1 MSWVVLNGEHWEA
14 TQDIVELKLHLD
26 RPTAHGE
33 RQDWSL
39 ELNHSVRRNERAP
52 GVSPTAK
59 FLTLQLEGLGWV
71 LRDWRQIAGRE
82 LRADA
87 AWHGAQPCC
96 HFSGMERDT
105 TLEAWEVHLRD
116 PAKDGP
122 GPHAIRDRTW
132 RAHDFT
138 IRFGARDGFDFP
150 MELEAWLLPEETYW
164 QREPE
169 PAEALRRFG
178 EGPPN
183 LRVMA
188 SAVFTTGWVRL
199 PPSRDPL
206 ASARRVLRE
215 EVMLEEM
222 HEAKIQWA
230 TRRDSGTEEGEVMQ
244 QWPPTV
250 YFQTEPGRPRR
261 RRSVPKPPP

>member
-1 MSWVVLNGEHWEA
+1 MSWIDLHGERWEA
-14 TQDIVELKLHLD
+14 TQNVAELQLHLA
-26 RPTAHGE
+26 RPHASGE

-39 ELNHSVRRNERAP
+39 ELAHMVPRNALAP
-52 GVSPTAK
+52 SASPTER
-59 FLTLQLEGLGWV
+59 FLTLRLETLGWI
-71 LRDWRQIAGRE
+71 LRDWRHLAGRE

-87 AWHGAQPCC
+87 AWHGSQPCC
-96 HFSGMERDT
+96 HFSGLARET
-105 TLEAWEVHLRD
+105 TLEVWEVHLRD

-122 GPHAIRDRTW
+122 GPDTICDRTW

-138 IRFGARDGFDFP
+138 LRFGARDGFTFP
-150 MELEAWLLPEETYW
+150 LELEAWLLPEETYW

-169 PAEALRRFG
+169 PPEALRHFG

-188 SAVFTTGWVRL
+188 PAIFTAGWVHL

-222 HEAKIQWA
+222 HEAQIQWA
-230 TRRDSGTEEGEVMQ
+230 IRQGSGTEKGEEMK

-250 YFQTEPGRPRR
+250 FFQTEPGPSRR
-261 RRSVPKPPP
+261 RRSA

>member
-1 MSWVVLNGEHWEA
+1 MSWVHLNGERWEA
-14 TQDIVELKLHLD
+14 TQDIAELQLHLA
-26 RPTAHGE
+26 RPTALGE

-39 ELNHSVRRNERAP
+39 ELTHMVPRSEPAP
-52 GVSPTAK
+52 GAWAEK
-59 FLTLQLEGLGWV
+59 FLTLHLEGLGWT

-96 HFSGMERDT
+96 HSSGLARET
-105 TLEAWEVHLRD
+105 TLEVWEVHLRD

-122 GPHAIRDRTW
+122 GPETIRDRSW

-138 IRFGARDGFDFP
+138 IRFGARGGFDFP

-178 EGPPN
+178 EGAPN

-188 SAVFTTGWVRL
+188 PAVFTTGWVHL
-199 PPSRDPL
+199 PPGRDPL
-206 ASARRVLRE
+206 ASARRILRE

-222 HEAKIQWA
+222 HEARIQWA
-230 TRRDSGTEEGEVMQ
+230 TRPGTVTEAGEVMR

-250 YFQTEPGRPRR
+250 FFQTEPGTPRR
-261 RRSVPKPPP
+261 RRSAQKPPR